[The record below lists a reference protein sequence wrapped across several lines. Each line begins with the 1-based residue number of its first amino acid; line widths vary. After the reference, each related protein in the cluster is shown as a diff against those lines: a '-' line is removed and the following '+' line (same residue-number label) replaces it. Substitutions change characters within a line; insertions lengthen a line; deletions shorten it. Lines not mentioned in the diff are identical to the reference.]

1 MMASSQAK
9 FYGALVLIVI
19 VGAALIGYVMVN
31 DRQQTRDPDVGTVP
45 LVPEGEFVSADVG
58 VSIGAEDAPVVIEE
72 YADYLCPYC
81 GMVAKLT
88 VPQVME
94 RYVETGKARYIFFD
108 FPVHPGDK
116 SILGAEA
123 ARCAGDQGAFWPMHR
138 WLMDRMREWGDQ
150 RDPRR
155 LFRDYAEALAL
166 DGKALSECVNSG
178 KYRQVVMT
186 SQLRARQL
194 GLSGTPTFIINGRRV
209 GEAMGFD
216 QMAAIIEEELAK
228 Q

>member
-1 MMASSQAK
+1 MASSQTT

-19 VGAALIGYVMVN
+19 VGAALIGYVVVN
-31 DRQQTRDPDVGTVP
+31 ERQQTSDPDYGSVP
-45 LVPEGEFVSADVG
+45 MVPEDELVSADVG
-58 VSIGAEDAPVVIEE
+58 VSIGAADAPVVIHE

-81 GMVAKLT
+81 GMVAQLT
-88 VPQVME
+88 VPQILE
-94 RYVETGKARYIFFD
+94 RYVETGKARFVFFD
-108 FPVHPGDK
+108 FPVHPGGK

-123 ARCAGDQGAFWPMHR
+123 ARCAGDQGAFWEMNKT
-138 WLMDRMREWGDQ
+138 LMTRMREWGEE

-155 LFRDYAEALAL
+155 AFRTYAEALAL
-166 DGKALSECVNSG
+166 DGEALSECVESG
-178 KYRQVVMT
+178 KYRQLVMT

-194 GLSGTPTFIINGRRV
+194 GLTGTPTFIINGRRV

-216 QMAAIIEEELAK
+216 QMAAIIEEELAE

>member
-1 MMASSQAK
+1 MASSQAK
-9 FYGALVLIVI
+9 FYGALALIVI
-19 VGAALIGYVMVN
+19 VGAALIGYVVVN
-31 DRQQTRDPDVGTVP
+31 DRQQTSDPEYGTEP
-45 LVPEGEFVSADVG
+45 LAPEGELVSADVG

-81 GMVAKLT
+81 GMVAQLT
-88 VPQVME
+88 VPQIME
-94 RYVETGKARYIFFD
+94 RYVETGKARFVFFD
-108 FPVHPGDK
+108 FPVHPGGK
-116 SILGAEA
+116 SILAAEA
-123 ARCAGDQGAFWPMHR
+123 ARCAGDQGAFWQMNKQ
-138 WLMDRMREWGDQ
+138 LMMGMREWGEE
-150 RDPRR
+150 RDPRDT
-155 LFRDYAEALAL
+155 FRRYAQALGL
-166 DGKALSECVNSG
+166 DGKALSECIDSG

-194 GLSGTPTFIINGRRV
+194 GLGGTPTFIINGRRV

>member
-1 MMASSQAK
+1 M
-9 FYGALVLIVI
+9 LIA
-19 VGAALIGYVMVN
+19 GAALIGYVVVN
-31 DRQQTRDPDVGTVP
+31 DRQQTLDPDVGTVP
-45 LVPEGEFVSADVG
+45 LVPEGELVPADVG
-58 VSIGAEDAPVVIEE
+58 VSIGDENAPVVIEE

-81 GMVAKLT
+81 GMVASLT

-94 RYVETGKARYIFFD
+94 RYVETGKARYVFFD

-123 ARCAGDQGAFWPMHR
+123 ARCAGDQGAFWPMHK
-138 WLMDRMREWGDQ
+138 WLMTRMREWGDE
-150 RDPRR
+150 RNPRR

-166 DGKALSECVNSG
+166 DGGELSECIESG
-178 KYRQVVMT
+178 KYRQIVMT
-186 SQLRARQL
+186 NQLRARQL
-194 GLSGTPTFIINGRRV
+194 GLTGTPTFIINGRRV

>member
-1 MMASSQAK
+1 MASSQAK
-9 FYGALVLIVI
+9 FYGALALIVI
-19 VGAALIGYVMVN
+19 VGAALIGYVVVN
-31 DRQQTRDPDVGTVP
+31 DRQQTSDPEYGSAP
-45 LVPEGEFVSADVG
+45 LAPEGELVSADVG

-81 GMVAKLT
+81 QMVSQLT
-88 VPQVME
+88 VPQIME
-94 RYVETGKARYIFFD
+94 RYVETGKARFVFFD
-108 FPVHPGDK
+108 FPVHPGGK

-123 ARCAGDQGAFWPMHR
+123 ARCAGDQGDFWQMNKQ
-138 WLMDRMREWGDQ
+138 LMMGMREWGEE
-150 RDPRR
+150 RDPRDT
-155 LFRDYAEALAL
+155 FRRYAQALGL
-166 DGKALSECVNSG
+166 DGKALSECIDSG

-186 SQLRARQL
+186 NQLRARQL

>member
-1 MMASSQAK
+1 MASSQAR
-9 FYGALVLIVI
+9 FYGALVLILI
-19 VGAALIGYVMVN
+19 VGAALIGYVVVN
-31 DRQQTRDPDVGTVP
+31 DRQQTIDPDVGTVP
-45 LVPEGEFVSADVG
+45 LVPEGELVSADVG
-58 VSIGAEDAPVVIEE
+58 VSIGAEDAPVLIEE

-81 GMVAKLT
+81 GMVATLT

-94 RYVETGKARYIFFD
+94 RYVETGKARYVFFD
-108 FPVHPGDK
+108 FPVRDQ
-116 SILGAEA
+116 SIPGAEA
-123 ARCAGDQGAFWPMHR
+123 ARCAGDQGAFWPMHK
-138 WLMDRMREWGDQ
+138 WLMSRMREWGEQ

-155 LFRDYAEALAL
+155 MFRDYAEALAL
-166 DGKALSECVNSG
+166 DGDALIECVNSG

-194 GLSGTPTFIINGRRV
+194 GLTGTPTFIINGRRV

>member
-1 MMASSQAK
+1 MASSQAK

-19 VGAALIGYVMVN
+19 VGAALIGYVVVN
-31 DRQQTRDPDVGTVP
+31 DRPRTMDPEQGSVP
-45 LVPEGEFVSADVG
+45 LVPEGELVDAAVG

-81 GMVAKLT
+81 GMVATLT
-88 VPQVME
+88 IPQIME
-94 RYVETGKARYIFFD
+94 RYVDTGKARFVFFD
-108 FPVHPGDK
+108 FPVHPGDR

-123 ARCAGDQGAFWPMHR
+123 ARCAGDQGAFWEMNKT
-138 WLMDRMREWGDQ
+138 LMARMGEWREE

-155 LFRDYAEALAL
+155 AFRNYAEALAL
-166 DGKALSECVNSG
+166 DGKALSECIESG
-178 KYRQVVMT
+178 KYRRTVMT

-194 GLSGTPTFIINGRRV
+194 GLNSTPTFIINGRRV

-216 QMAAIIEEELAK
+216 QMAALIEEELAK